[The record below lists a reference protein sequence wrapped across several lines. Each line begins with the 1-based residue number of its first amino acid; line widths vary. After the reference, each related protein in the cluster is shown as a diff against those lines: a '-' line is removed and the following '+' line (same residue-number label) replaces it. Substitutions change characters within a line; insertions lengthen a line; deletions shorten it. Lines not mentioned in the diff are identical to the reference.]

1 MSKYLRA
8 RAIGERI
15 RTARR
20 RRGITMRELAAEV
33 GIHPVSVQQIETGAS
48 TASEDMLSGI
58 ALALAVPLSTFVADL
73 PVTDLSD
80 EESEML
86 RLLRD
91 LPAEGRAYFHGL
103 VVDAAAG
110 RVAR

>member
-58 ALALAVPLSTFVADL
+58 ALAVPLSTFVADL